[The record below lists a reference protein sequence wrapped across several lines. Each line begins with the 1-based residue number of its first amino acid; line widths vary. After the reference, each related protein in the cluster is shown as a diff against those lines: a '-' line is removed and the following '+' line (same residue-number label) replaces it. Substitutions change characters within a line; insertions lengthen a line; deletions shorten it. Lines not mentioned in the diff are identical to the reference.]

1 MYPSVAL
8 VSCSG
13 YQSAL
18 TSLLC
23 NIADELRRWQVL
35 YQNLNYYAPPKN
47 FLPNPKNS
55 PEILLINKTEKKLK
69 IRMEPPS
76 AYLLVMREIEKNVL
90 LMEDFKTDDSSLLA
104 KVKSNM
110 ADHFLMGT
118 FKSKDDS
125 GAKPWGTELRQNK
138 STKSTWEDK
147 NNVTY
152 KDAVVYGHM
161 TDSQGRLN
169 IKNEIISVD
178 QRAIATEEMRKH
190 EELGRERG
198 RDIDEIKLKE
208 ENIEFDIN
216 IKIQNLLLDFQ
227 LEYGRQVRSALTKK
241 IKKSRQ
247 TDPLNIH
254 LNLHHYLPPHRYLC
268 RFVHYFILEF
278 VLVVLTSMTPL

>member
-1 MYPSVAL
+1 MYPSVAP

-35 YQNLNYYAPPKN
+35 YQNLNYYAPPIF

-55 PEILLINKTEKKLK
+55 PEILFINKTEKKLK

-76 AYLLVMREIEKNVL
+76 AYLSAIREIEKNIL
-90 LMEDFKTDDSSLLA
+90 LTEDFKTDDSSLFA

-110 ADHFLMGT
+110 ADHLLMGT
-118 FKSKDDS
+118 FKSKDDLGS
-125 GAKPWGTELRQNK
+125 KPWGTELRQNK

-169 IKNEIISVD
+169 IKNEIFLVD
-178 QRAIATEEMRKH
+178 ERAVPTGKMRENEEI
-190 EELGRERG
+190 GRERG
-198 RDIDEIKLKE
+198 RDIDEIKLIE
-208 ENIEFDIN
+208 GNIELDIN
-216 IKIQNLLLDFQ
+216 IKMQNLLLDFQ
-227 LEYGRQVRSALTKK
+227 SEYGRQVRSALTKK
-241 IKKSRQ
+241 IKKSGR
-247 TDPLNIH
+247 TDPLRIH
-254 LNLHHYLPPHRYLC
+254 LNLHHYLPPHRYVC
-268 RFVHYFILEF
+268 RFVHPFITEF
-278 VLVVLTSMTPL
+278 VPTVLTSMSPL